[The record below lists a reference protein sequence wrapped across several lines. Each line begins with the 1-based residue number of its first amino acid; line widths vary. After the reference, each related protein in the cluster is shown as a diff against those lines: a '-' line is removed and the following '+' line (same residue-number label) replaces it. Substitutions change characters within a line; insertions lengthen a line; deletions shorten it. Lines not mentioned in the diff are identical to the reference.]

1 MTRHATC
8 FCLNLEFKRWV
19 AEMEIQRIPK
29 PEGAHKEP
37 RPHLL
42 NYEETVSHFRWEDTR
57 GELTRDSPKRNA
69 NLAVL
74 AVDRHANGPRA
85 NDTAL
90 HWIGIHAEERKIS
103 YADLSRDS
111 NRFANALCRLG
122 VGPGDRVFTL
132 TGRIPALYVVALGT
146 LKTRNL
152 FSPLFSAFGPE
163 PVQQRLEIG
172 TARVLLTTPALYR
185 RVIAPI
191 RSSLPDLEYV
201 LLVGHKESDTGERN
215 RILEGTLRFE
225 DLLEAESRDFETP
238 MTDPEDPA
246 ILHFTSG
253 TTGKPKGVVHVH
265 DAAVSHYATAQFALD
280 LHPGDVFWCTAD
292 PGWVTGTSYGIFAP
306 LLHGVRSLV
315 VEADF
320 EGELWYRL
328 LERHRVNIWYTS
340 PTAIRMLMK
349 MGSDLTAQFDFSA
362 LRLIAS
368 VGEPLNPEAVMWT
381 LDHLGLPAHDNW
393 WQTETGGI
401 MIANYRG
408 MEIRPG
414 SMGRALPGIEA
425 QIVQRREDGGLDMI
439 DEPNHEGE
447 IALRRGWPSMMR
459 GYLGQEERYRACF
472 HGDWYLTEDLAYQDE
487 DGYFWFV
494 GRADDMIKSAGHR
507 IGPFEIE
514 SVLMEH
520 PAVNEAA
527 AIGKPHPTAGEI
539 VKAFVELK
547 HGYDPSPELER
558 ELLALGRK
566 RLGAV
571 SAPREIEITNQLP
584 KTRSGKIMRR
594 LLKAKESGAEVGDS
608 SGLAGSP
615 P

>member
-1 MTRHATC
+1 
-8 FCLNLEFKRWV
+8 
-19 AEMEIQRIPK
+19 
-29 PEGAHKEP
+29 
-37 RPHLL
+37 
-42 NYEETVSHFRWEDTR
+42 
-57 GELTRDSPKRNA
+57 
-69 NLAVL
+69 
-74 AVDRHANGPRA
+74 VDRHASGPLA
-85 NDTAL
+85 HTTAL
-90 HWIGIHAEERKIS
+90 HWVGVHGDERKIS
-103 YADLSRDS
+103 YAELCEDS
-111 NRFANALCRLG
+111 NRFANVLKRLRI
-122 VGPGDRVFTL
+122 GPGARVFTL
-132 TGRIPALYVVALGT
+132 IGRVPALYAVALGT
-146 LKTRNL
+146 LKARNL

-172 TARVLLTTPALYR
+172 SARVLLTTPALYR

-191 RSSLPDLEYV
+191 RSSLPELEYI
-201 LLVGHKESDTGERN
+201 LLVGDDKREWP
-215 RILEGTLRFE
+215 EGTLRYD
-225 DLLEAESRDFETP
+225 DLLVAESPVFETP
-238 MTDPEDPA
+238 PTDPEDPA

-265 DAAVSHYATAQFALD
+265 DAAISHYSTAKYALD
-280 LHPGDVFWCTAD
+280 LHPGDIFWCTAD

-306 LLHGVRSLV
+306 LLHGVCSLV
-315 VEADF
+315 VEAEF

-328 LERHRVNIWYTS
+328 LERHQVNVWYTS

-349 MGSDLTAQFDFSA
+349 IGPELPTRFDFSA

-368 VGEPLNPEAVMWT
+368 VGEPLNPEAVVWT
-381 LDHLGLPAHDNW
+381 LEHLGLPAHDNW

-414 SMGRALPGIEA
+414 SMGRPLPGIEA
-425 QIVQRREDGGLDMI
+425 RIVQRREDGGLDLI
-439 DEPNHEGE
+439 DEPNLEGE

-459 GYLGQEERYRACF
+459 GYLGQESRYQECF
-472 HGDWYLTEDLAYQDE
+472 NGDWYLTEDLAYQDE

-527 AIGKPHPTAGEI
+527 AIGKPHPTAGEV

-547 HGYDPSPELER
+547 LGFSASPELER

-566 RLGAV
+566 RLGSV
-571 SAPREIEITNQLP
+571 SAPREIEIVDHLP
-584 KTRSGKIMRR
+584 KTRSGKIVRR
-594 LLKAKESGAEVGDS
+594 LLKARESGADVGDS
-608 SGLAGSP
+608 SGLEGSSS
-615 P
+615 

>member
-1 MTRHATC
+1 MAGMESRRI
-8 FCLNLEFKRWV
+8 FKQ
-19 AEMEIQRIPK
+19 EH
-29 PEGAHKEP
+29 EGRGP
-37 RPHLL
+37 RPRLG
-42 NYEETVSHFRWEDTR
+42 NYDETVSHFRWEDER
-57 GELTRDSPKRNA
+57 RELTLNSPMGNV

-74 AVDRHANGPRA
+74 AVDRHANGPLA
-85 NDTAL
+85 NATAL
-90 HWIGIHAEERKIS
+90 HWIGVRGDERKIS
-103 YADLSRDS
+103 YAELCEDS
-111 NRFANALCRLG
+111 NRFANVLRRLG
-122 VGPGDRVFTL
+122 IGPGDRVFTL
-132 TGRIPALYVVALGT
+132 TGRIPALYAVALGT

-152 FSPLFSAFGPE
+152 FCPLFSAFGPE

-172 TARVLLTTPALYR
+172 SARVLLTTPALYR
-185 RVIAPI
+185 RVIASI
-191 RSSLPDLEYV
+191 RSSLPDLETI
-201 LLVGHKESDTGERN
+201 LLVGDDKRDPP
-215 RILEGTLRFE
+215 EGTLRYE
-225 DLLEAESRDFETP
+225 DLLVAESPVFETP
-238 MTDPEDPA
+238 ATDPEDPA

-265 DAAVSHYATAQFALD
+265 DAAVSHYSTAKFALD
-280 LHPGDVFWCTAD
+280 LQVGDIFWCTAD

-306 LLHGVRSLV
+306 LLHGVCSLV
-315 VEADF
+315 VEAEF

-328 LERHRVNIWYTS
+328 LERHGVNVWYTS

-349 MGSDLTAQFDFSA
+349 IGSELPTRFDFSA
-362 LRLIAS
+362 LRMIAS
-368 VGEPLNPEAVMWT
+368 VGEPLNPEAVVWT
-381 LDHLGLPAHDNW
+381 LEHLGLPAHDNW

-414 SMGRALPGIEA
+414 SMGRPLPGIEA
-425 QIVQRREDGGLDMI
+425 RIVQRREDGGLDMI
-439 DEPNHEGE
+439 DEPNREGE

-459 GYLGQEERYRACF
+459 GYLGQEARYQECF
-472 HGDWYLTEDLAYQDE
+472 NGDWYLTEDLAYQDD

-494 GRADDMIKSAGHR
+494 GRSDDMIKSAGHR

-547 HGYDPSPELER
+547 LDFSASPELER

-566 RLGAV
+566 RLGSV
-571 SAPREIEITNQLP
+571 SAPREIEIVDHLP
-584 KTRSGKIMRR
+584 KTRSGKIVRR
-594 LLKAKESGAEVGDS
+594 LLKARESGGEVGDS
-608 SGLAGSP
+608 SGLEGSRS
-615 P
+615 

>member
-1 MTRHATC
+1 MT
-8 FCLNLEFKRWV
+8 
-19 AEMEIQRIPK
+19 IQRIS
-29 PEGAHKEP
+29 KEDIAGKGP
-37 RPHLL
+37 QPQLL
-42 NYEETVSHFRWEDTR
+42 DYDETASSFRWEDAR
-57 GELTRDSPKRNA
+57 RELLAGAPNGSA

-74 AVDRHANGPRA
+74 AVDRHARGPRA
-85 NDTAL
+85 EETAL
-90 HWIGIHAEERKIS
+90 QWIGVRGDERRIT
-103 YADLSRDS
+103 YAQLCLDS
-111 NRFANALCRLG
+111 NRFANALTRLG
-122 VGPGDRVFTL
+122 IGPGDRVFTL
-132 TGRIPALYVVALGT
+132 TGRVPALFVVALGT

-152 FSPLFSAFGPE
+152 FAPLFSAFGPE
-163 PVQQRLEIG
+163 PVRQRLEIG
-172 TARVLLTTPALYR
+172 SARVLLTTPALYR

-191 RSSLPDLEYV
+191 RSSLPDLQHV
-201 LLVGHKESDTGERN
+201 ILTGDDKREPPAD
-215 RILEGTLRFE
+215 TLRYE
-225 DLLEAESRDFETP
+225 TLLDAENAAFDSPETS
-238 MTDPEDPA
+238 PEDPA

-265 DAAVSHYATAQFALD
+265 DAAVSHYATAKFALD
-280 LHPGDVFWCTAD
+280 LRPGDVFWCTAD

-306 LLHGVRSLV
+306 LLHGVKSLV
-315 VEADF
+315 VEPEFD
-320 EGELWYRL
+320 GELWYGL
-328 LERHRVNIWYTS
+328 LERHRVDVWYTS

-349 MGSDLTAQFDFSA
+349 IGPELAARFDFSA

-368 VGEPLNPEAVMWT
+368 VGEPLNPEAVVWT
-381 LDHLGLPAHDNW
+381 LEHLGLPAHDNW

-414 SMGRALPGIEA
+414 SMGRPLPGVEA
-425 QIVQRREDGGLDMI
+425 RIVQRLPNGGLDLI
-439 DEPNHEGE
+439 DEPDREGE

-459 GYLGQEERYRACF
+459 GYLGQEERYRECF
-472 HGDWYLTEDLAYQDE
+472 RGDWYLTEDLARRDE
-487 DGYFWFV
+487 DGYFWFI

-520 PAVNEAA
+520 PAVSEAA

-547 HGYDPSPELER
+547 AGYSASPELER

-571 SAPREIEITNQLP
+571 SAPREIEITDHLP
-584 KTRSGKIMRR
+584 KTRSGKIVRR
-594 LLKAKESGAEVGDS
+594 MLKAEESGIPAGDA
-608 SGLAGSP
+608 SGLAGRKGHAGSSA
-615 P
+615 